1 MKVAN
6 NTGYRGDIDNRKKYL
21 RAIRIMS
28 QIRIKIIDNNINGI
42 ILQLVMLRKNRDKA
56 INDDDVL
63 NYEFLLDCFS
73 S

>member
-1 MKVAN
+1 
-6 NTGYRGDIDNRKKYL
+6 
-21 RAIRIMS
+21 MS
-28 QIRIKIIDNNINGI
+28 QIRIKIIDNINGI